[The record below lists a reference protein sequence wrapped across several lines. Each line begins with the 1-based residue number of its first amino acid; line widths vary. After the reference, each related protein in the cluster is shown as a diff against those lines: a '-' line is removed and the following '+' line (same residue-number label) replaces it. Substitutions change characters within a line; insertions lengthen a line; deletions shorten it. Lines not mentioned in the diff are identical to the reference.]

1 MDTET
6 IVEYAQHTLKPF
18 DELPFNAIDSLI
30 LSCMAYVRLPDQAL
44 PALTNDKGTAFKELY
59 LAEEFA
65 KMFYTVYSAPHSKDL
80 LAALCASPRFRN
92 MKVKDYQQKSD
103 AQSSMQFAAV
113 CFQLNEN
120 LAYVAYRGTDA
131 TVVGWKEDF
140 NMAFQYPVPSQ
151 EMASRYLE
159 EVSQHLKGSLIV
171 GGHSKGGNLAVYAS
185 MNVSEAIQDRILSI
199 YSLDGPG
206 FPNEILNSE
215 AFGKIAQK
223 VKKILPQ
230 SSVIGMLLEHQE
242 DFTIIKS
249 NRFSVWQHD
258 PYSWEVEHDHF
269 IEISHLTPGA
279 SYLNRTINA
288 WLMQITPSERERF
301 ISSLYRILAKN
312 DTKTS
317 KEFKN
322 QIPHYLPYYIQAAS
336 ELDEDTKHFLK
347 NTLKEM
353 AALSIKS
360 IYPKHE

>member
-6 IVEYAQHTLKPF
+6 IVEYAQRTLKTF
-18 DELPFNAIDSLI
+18 DEMPFNEIDSLI
-30 LSCMAYVRLPDQAL
+30 LSCMAYVRLPEQAL
-44 PALTNDKGTAFKELY
+44 PSLANDKGILFKEMY
-59 LAEEFA
+59 LAEDFPH
-65 KMFYTVYSAPHSKDL
+65 MFYTVYSAPHSQDL
-80 LAALCASPRFRN
+80 LTAMCASPRFRN
-92 MKVKDYQQKSD
+92 IQVKGYQQKSD
-103 AQSSMQFAAV
+103 AKNSMQFAAV

-120 LAYVAYRGTDA
+120 LAYIAYRGTDA

-151 EMASRYLE
+151 EMASQYLE
-159 EVSQHLKGSLIV
+159 EVSCYLKGNLIV

-185 MNVSEAIQDRILSI
+185 MNVPETIQERIVSI

-206 FPNEILNSE
+206 FPNEILNSKTFE
-215 AFGKIAQK
+215 KIAPK
-223 VKKILPQ
+223 VQKILPQ

-258 PYSWEVEHDHF
+258 PYSWEVDNDHF

-288 WLMQITPSERERF
+288 WLVQITPEERERF

-312 DTKTS
+312 NAKTA
-317 KEFKN
+317 KEFKS
-322 QIPHYLPYYIQAAS
+322 QIPRYLPYYIQAAS

-353 AALSIKS
+353 AALSLKN